1 MEAYK
6 IEHLNKSYADKTI
19 FDNLDLSISEGEK
32 IGLVG
37 INGTGKSTLLKVIG
51 GIDDDFT
58 VNVMHPNQYR
68 IRYSSQKQDLNE
80 DMTVFDAVLS
90 SDTTTLRII
99 KQYEQAVQAYADD
112 QSDKLFKR
120 MMDAQDAMDQHDAWD
135 YNVEIKTI
143 LSKLG
148 IHDTTK
154 YIKELSDGQ
163 QKRVVLAKTLIE
175 QPDLLLLDEP
185 TNHLD
190 FESISWLIQLCEA
203 ISSYSFIRNP

>member
-1 MEAYK
+1 MGMEAYK
-6 IEHLNKSYADKTI
+6 IEHLNKSYADKII

-58 VNVMHPNQYR
+58 ANVMHPNQYR

-120 MMDAQDAMDQHDAWD
+120 MMDAQDAMDQHDAW
-135 YNVEIKTI
+135 TI
-143 LSKLG
+143 TLKL
-148 IHDTTK
+148 
-154 YIKELSDGQ
+154 
-163 QKRVVLAKTLIE
+163 KR
-175 QPDLLLLDEP
+175 
-185 TNHLD
+185 
-190 FESISWLIQLCEA
+190 
-203 ISSYSFIRNP
+203 SSQN

>member
-58 VNVMHPNQYR
+58 ANVMHPNQYR

-99 KQYEQAVQAYADD
+99 KQYEQAV
-112 QSDKLFKR
+112 
-120 MMDAQDAMDQHDAWD
+120 
-135 YNVEIKTI
+135 
-143 LSKLG
+143 
-148 IHDTTK
+148 
-154 YIKELSDGQ
+154 
-163 QKRVVLAKTLIE
+163 
-175 QPDLLLLDEP
+175 
-185 TNHLD
+185 
-190 FESISWLIQLCEA
+190 
-203 ISSYSFIRNP
+203 

>member
-1 MEAYK
+1 MGMEAYK

-58 VNVMHPNQYR
+58 ANVMHPNQYR

-135 YNVEIKTI
+135 YNAEI
-143 LSKLG
+143 
-148 IHDTTK
+148 
-154 YIKELSDGQ
+154 
-163 QKRVVLAKTLIE
+163 
-175 QPDLLLLDEP
+175 
-185 TNHLD
+185 
-190 FESISWLIQLCEA
+190 
-203 ISSYSFIRNP
+203 

>member
-1 MEAYK
+1 M
-6 IEHLNKSYADKTI
+6 
-19 FDNLDLSISEGEK
+19 
-32 IGLVG
+32 VG

-58 VNVMHPNQYR
+58 ANVMHPNQYR

-80 DMTVFDAVLS
+80 DMTVLMQYDSFA
-90 SDTTTLRII
+90 TTLRII
-99 KQYEQAVQAYADD
+99 SMSRQYKHADD

-135 YNVEIKTI
+135 YNAEIKTI

-154 YIKELSDGQ
+154 YIKELSGGQ
-163 QKRVVLAKTLIE
+163 QNVLYLK
-175 QPDLLLLDEP
+175 
-185 TNHLD
+185 H
-190 FESISWLIQLCEA
+190 
-203 ISSYSFIRNP
+203 

>member
-1 MEAYK
+1 
-6 IEHLNKSYADKTI
+6 
-19 FDNLDLSISEGEK
+19 
-32 IGLVG
+32 
-37 INGTGKSTLLKVIG
+37 IG

-58 VNVMHPNQYR
+58 ANVMHPNQYR

-135 YNVEIKTI
+135 YNAEIK
-143 LSKLG
+143 
-148 IHDTTK
+148 
-154 YIKELSDGQ
+154 
-163 QKRVVLAKTLIE
+163 
-175 QPDLLLLDEP
+175 
-185 TNHLD
+185 
-190 FESISWLIQLCEA
+190 
-203 ISSYSFIRNP
+203 

>member
-1 MEAYK
+1 MPIRLY
-6 IEHLNKSYADKTI
+6 

-58 VNVMHPNQYR
+58 ANVMHPNQYR

-135 YNVEIKTI
+135 YNAEIKTI
-143 LSKLG
+143 LS
-148 IHDTTK
+148 
-154 YIKELSDGQ
+154 
-163 QKRVVLAKTLIE
+163 
-175 QPDLLLLDEP
+175 
-185 TNHLD
+185 N
-190 FESISWLIQLCEA
+190 
-203 ISSYSFIRNP
+203 

>member
-6 IEHLNKSYADKTI
+6 IEHLNKSYADKII

-58 VNVMHPNQYR
+58 ANVMHPNQYR

-135 YNVEIKTI
+135 YNAEIKT
-143 LSKLG
+143 LKL
-148 IHDTTK
+148 
-154 YIKELSDGQ
+154 
-163 QKRVVLAKTLIE
+163 KR
-175 QPDLLLLDEP
+175 
-185 TNHLD
+185 
-190 FESISWLIQLCEA
+190 
-203 ISSYSFIRNP
+203 SSQN

>member
-1 MEAYK
+1 MGMEAYK
-6 IEHLNKSYADKTI
+6 IEHLNKSYADKII

-58 VNVMHPNQYR
+58 ANVMHPNQYR

-120 MMDAQDAMDQHDAWD
+120 MMDAQDAMDQHDA
-135 YNVEIKTI
+135 
-143 LSKLG
+143 
-148 IHDTTK
+148 
-154 YIKELSDGQ
+154 
-163 QKRVVLAKTLIE
+163 
-175 QPDLLLLDEP
+175 
-185 TNHLD
+185 
-190 FESISWLIQLCEA
+190 
-203 ISSYSFIRNP
+203 

>member
-6 IEHLNKSYADKTI
+6 IEHLNKSYADKII

-58 VNVMHPNQYR
+58 ANVMHPNQYR

-99 KQYEQAVQAYADD
+99 KQYEQTVQAYADD

-120 MMDAQDAMDQHDAWD
+120 MMDAQDAMD
-135 YNVEIKTI
+135 
-143 LSKLG
+143 
-148 IHDTTK
+148 
-154 YIKELSDGQ
+154 
-163 QKRVVLAKTLIE
+163 
-175 QPDLLLLDEP
+175 
-185 TNHLD
+185 
-190 FESISWLIQLCEA
+190 
-203 ISSYSFIRNP
+203 